1 MRLCWADKV
10 PLALFGIITLI
21 LLFLG
26 MGENPDPSEY
36 CRWLKLENPDWTSH
50 ESYCFVTSAQH
61 WSAFLSIEGMLFW
74 NIVLPVWAMTRIVDL
89 SMGGPA
95 IRRRARGGMPIDV
108 PMADIEMPRE
118 RWPMSEPDWHPPPRS

>member
-36 CRWLKLENPDWTSH
+36 CRWLKMEHPDWTSR

-61 WSAFLSIEGMLFW
+61 WSAFLSIEGTLFW
-74 NIVLPVWAMTRIVDL
+74 KIVGPVWALTRIVDL
-89 SMGGPA
+89 FMGGPA
-95 IRRRARGGMPIDV
+95 IRRRNRQVIIDV
-108 PMADIEMPRE
+108 PVDTEMTQGH
-118 RWPMSEPDWHPPPRS
+118 WPMSEPDWLRQRRLRG